1 MKNILR
7 LKPFIISSDVEK
19 NVRSIKEISN
29 QIEKINFNRK
39 FKLRFSI
46 EDLTS
51 EFTYHGLKIIVC
63 DEINVLLRD
72 LLNDNNSYSKILI
85 NNKFVRNKDIVH
97 IHSFSKISD
106 FLNTKNNGILH
117 EFLKNKDIEK
127 NNLKFE
133 DFIIQQFKEIKN
145 DDLNKLSEIDLTDA
159 TILNFV
165 NISKDYI
172 NSENI
177 INLLNIIKFGTNDKP
192 LIIINDYQIIDIE
205 LILKTYINDF
215 HFLIFTNN
223 LSKWINDI
231 RYIECL
237 IIINDFIKDELKVD
251 SLEILDK
258 RTLVKYLSKKIK
270 QEKEYNKKFLENF
283 IV

>member
-7 LKPFIISSDVEK
+7 LKPFIISSDAEK